1 VLRLDL
7 SKSTIPHQNLFIRTN
22 NGFSMSVNLG
32 PVAPTLAE
40 VGVVSTGSGAAY
52 NPRCLKRDVSVWVS
66 SQVSSQNCST
76 RLSITDNSS
85 AVEYRHELFRSDHP
99 KHRHCIFPNNYARR
113 FRNRL
118 LVSTLRSHFQ
128 RLHQVALID
137 SKDRH

>member
-7 SKSTIPHQNLFIRTN
+7 SKSTIPHQNLSIRTN

-66 SQVSSQNCST
+66 SQVSSQIAPLGSALLTIHLQWN
-76 RLSITDNSS
+76 TDTNSS
-85 AVEYRHELFRSDHP
+85 DLITQNTDIAS
-99 KHRHCIFPNNYARR
+99 
-113 FRNRL
+113 
-118 LVSTLRSHFQ
+118 FQ
-128 RLHQVALID
+128 TTMQGDFATGF
-137 SKDRH
+137 